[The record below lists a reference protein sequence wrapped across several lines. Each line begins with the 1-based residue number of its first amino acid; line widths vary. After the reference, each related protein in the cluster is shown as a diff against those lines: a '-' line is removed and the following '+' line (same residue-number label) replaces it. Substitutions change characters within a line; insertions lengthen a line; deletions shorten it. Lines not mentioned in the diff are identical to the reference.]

1 MKPPVLVAAAAS
13 ASDTVVARES
23 PRRAG
28 AQPRIPYRVPCRVR
42 LVDPRTGEV
51 RTVCGETLEFSRDGM
66 SLQVS
71 VSVATGT
78 WVETLVLKPNG
89 EPLFLTGSVAR
100 CRRTLA
106 SNFEL
111 GVRATQPPTFV

>member
-1 MKPPVLVAAAAS
+1 MPIAPEPL
-13 ASDTVVARES
+13 
-23 PRRAG
+23 RRAA
-28 AQPRIPYRVPCRVR
+28 AQPRVPYRVPCRVR
-42 LVDPRTGEV
+42 LVDPLTGEV
-51 RTVCGETLEFSRDGM
+51 RTVVGETLEISRTGM

-71 VSVATGT
+71 VNVATGT

-89 EPLFLTGSVAR
+89 EPLFLAGSVAY